1 MQVRSSTRAG
11 ALALALLAVAGCA
24 GTARPPA
31 ADNATC
37 ARLLDQFDAYEALP
51 APGFDFRQMQL
62 AKIRQY
68 GCLTFHRQIA
78 TLEAIA
84 ATVPAASP
92 AAVAQGPRLAAPV
105 AIHAGVVTSDADAAR
120 AVDFFEGLGYRA
132 RSVGTPR
139 LGARVY
145 VEARTAADVDRI
157 LTAAR
162 DAGFVGPYVSRF
174 VRF

>member
-1 MQVRSSTRAG
+1 MRARSRRTAG

-24 GTARPPA
+24 GASRPPA

-37 ARLLDQFDAYEALP
+37 ARLLDRFDAYEALP
-51 APGFDFRQMQL
+51 TPGFDFRQMQL

-78 TLEAIA
+78 GLEGAV
-84 ATVPAASP
+84 VPP
-92 AAVAQGPRLAAPV
+92 DAVQQGPRLAAPV
-105 AIHAGVVTSDADAAR
+105 AVHAGVVTSDADAAR
-120 AVDFFEGLGYRA
+120 AIAFFEGLGYRA

-145 VEARTAADVDRI
+145 VEARSAADIDRI
-157 LTAAR
+157 LAAAR

-174 VRF
+174 ARF